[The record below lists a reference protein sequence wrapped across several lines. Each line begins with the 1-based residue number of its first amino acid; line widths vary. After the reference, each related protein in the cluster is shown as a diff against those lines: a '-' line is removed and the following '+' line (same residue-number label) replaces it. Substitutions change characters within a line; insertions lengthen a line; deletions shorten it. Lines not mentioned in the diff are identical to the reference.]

1 MPHVRVSKFLW
12 LISLVA
18 LPLPLSFAQ
27 GAEGEIALS
36 DESIQ
41 LRYLR
46 PDSESVISSEP
57 SELGFGLFWNE
68 NRDFVVNAGYYL
80 EASELRFDR
89 LTLLAG
95 PIAYAA
101 MLNVENTDVFSLA
114 LGAEA
119 RFALLRRQEVDVV
132 GRVAYAPDVLTF
144 GSADKLWDVSGRV
157 ELPLTQNVIGFGGY
171 RLLEIDLLEGRNEL
185 EESLHLGFR
194 YQFSD

>member
-1 MPHVRVSKFLW
+1 MSQARIRKFFC
-12 LISLVA
+12 LIALAA
-18 LPLPLSFAQ
+18 LPLPTSFAQ
-27 GAEGEIALS
+27 DPEGEIALS

-46 PDSESVISSEP
+46 PDTESAISSEP

-68 NRDFVVNAGYYL
+68 NRDFVANVSYYL
-80 EASELRFDR
+80 EASRLRFDR

-101 MLNVENTDVFSLA
+101 MLNTENTDVFSLA

-119 RFALLRRQEVDVV
+119 RFALLRRHDVDVV
-132 GRVAYAPDVLTF
+132 GRVAYAPDILTF
-144 GSADKLWDVSGRV
+144 GSADKLWDVTGRI
-157 ELPLTQNVIGFGGY
+157 ELPLTDNVIGFGGY
-171 RLLEIDLLEGRNEL
+171 RLLEVDLLEGRNEL

-194 YQFSD
+194 YRFSD